1 MTREFTPLPTEL
13 DGFALVKQLFSQE
26 QISQTNKRLA
36 TELSFDYKDKNPLF
50 IIVLNGALIFGS
62 DISRLVR
69 VGHAGYDTLAITS
82 YGKGTESSKQPVL
95 TKDIKTP
102 IEGRDVILIE
112 DIVDTGWSISAVK
125 KLLESR
131 NPKSLAICTFLDK
144 PSRRE
149 ADVQIDYVGQQ
160 IDDHF
165 VVGYGLDVNEL
176 YRLYP
181 SIWIAKVV

>member
-1 MTREFTPLPTEL
+1 MTREFTPLPTDL
-13 DGFALVKQLFSQE
+13 DGYTLTKKLLPAGE
-26 QISQTNKRLA
+26 IAQINNRLA
-36 TELSFDYKDKNPLF
+36 IELSYAYKDKNPLF

-62 DISRLVR
+62 DISRLVKL
-69 VGHAGYDTLAITS
+69 GHAGYDTLAITS
-82 YGKGTESSKQPVL
+82 YGKGTESTKQPIL

-102 IEGRDVILIE
+102 IEGRDVILVE

-131 NPKSLAICTFLDK
+131 NPKSLSICTFLDK

-149 ADVQIDYVGQQ
+149 ADVQIDYIGRQ
-160 IDDHF
+160 IEDHF

-181 SIWIAKVV
+181 DIWIAKEV